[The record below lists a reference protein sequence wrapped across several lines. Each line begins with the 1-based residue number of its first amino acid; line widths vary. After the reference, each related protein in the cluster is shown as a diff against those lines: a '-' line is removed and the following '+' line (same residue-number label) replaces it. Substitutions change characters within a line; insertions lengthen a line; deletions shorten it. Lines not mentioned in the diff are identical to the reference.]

1 MVNKKFFELMR
12 NVAEARDIDVED
24 LMEILRSSIEKAL
37 KKDQKKTVSVKFDV
51 NKNALFAYT
60 QELVVENVETYES
73 EEEPEYTLISLEDA
87 KLVKKSI
94 KVGDILEQQI
104 SFDDISRVAAKS
116 AQSTLNSDL
125 KSLERKKA
133 YEYFKA
139 LEGEMIDATIAEVT
153 EKSYIIL
160 LKMGAKSTD
169 NKNNELTTM
178 LPKNE
183 TLKGDDFQVGDK
195 TKVYIKKVEET
206 TKDPKIFVSRSD
218 KNLVKRLLE
227 LHIPEIKDGTIEIKG
242 VSRDPGDR
250 CKIAIYSNDANVDAL
265 GSCVGQAGERIKSVV
280 EALSGE
286 KIDLY
291 KWSEDPEELIAN
303 SLQPARVS
311 KVLNIDLKEKK
322 SLAIVPD
329 DQLSLAIGKN
339 GQNVRLAVVSCGWK
353 IDIKPLSEAYEE
365 GQVSILE
372 G

>member
-1 MVNKKFFELMR
+1 MKT
-12 NVAEARDIDVED
+12 VAQSRDIDVED
-24 LMEILRSSIEKAL
+24 FMEILRTSIEKAL
-37 KKDQKKTVSVKFDV
+37 KKDKKKTVSVKF
-51 NKNALFAYT
+51 NTEKNTIFAYT
-60 QELVVENVETYES
+60 QELVVEDVEAY
-73 EEEPEYTLISLEDA
+73 EEESEYTLISLEDA

-94 KVGDILEQQI
+94 KVGDVLEQQI
-104 SFDDISRVAAKS
+104 SFDDISRVAAKG

-139 LEGEMIDATIAEVT
+139 LEGEMIDASIAEVT
-153 EKSYIIL
+153 EKNYVIL
-160 LKMGAKSTD
+160 LRMGASSNAD
-169 NKNNELTTM
+169 NKNNELTTI

-183 TLKGDDFQVGDK
+183 ILKGDDFAVGDK

-242 VSRDPGDR
+242 ISRDPGDR

-291 KWSEDPEELIAN
+291 KWSENPEELIAN

-311 KVLNIDLKEKK
+311 KVLNIDVKEKK

-365 GQVSILE
+365 KLVSILE